1 MSLLDLS
8 LDLGRAAA
16 AALRAQCDNAAA
28 IPAELAVQAASRPE
42 FGDLQIAGC
51 LQLAKPLGKKPRD
64 LAQIVAD
71 ALSQRADLAKV
82 EIAGPGYVNLHLST
96 ACLQDLLLQ
105 MRDSPSH
112 GVRPRY
118 AGKTVIVD
126 FSSPNV
132 AKPMHIGH
140 IRSTIIGAALTQVLR
155 AVGYT
160 VVSDNHL
167 GDWGTQFGK
176 LIVAYRSWL
185 DREAY
190 ARAPIAELVRLYQK
204 FVSDEKQQATELGL
218 KKPER
223 RAPGEGDDE
232 EGEEET
238 PQAVTPLL
246 QQARQELAKLQAGD
260 GENLALWQEFVRVSL
275 QEFHRTYARLGVHF
289 DHELGESFY
298 NDRLPALVDDLL
310 RHGLAEPSQGA
321 IVCPVEGAP
330 APLLVRKA
338 DGAFLYG
345 TTDIATVVHRLRTW
359 QPSRILY
366 VVGSPQQLHFRQVFA
381 VSTAYLSKLGLSS
394 EAQPAPSLEHVM
406 FGSMRF
412 RDAQGNWTMGSTRL
426 GNVPLLD
433 EFLDMAIAHARSV
446 AAAKHSELSPE
457 EAAEVARVVG
467 IGAIKYN
474 DLCRDRVADIH
485 FDLDKAMALDGNT
498 APYMQYAY
506 ARLRSIGRRAESEGY
521 PAAAP
526 TISHVAERAL
536 ARRLLDYGAAV
547 EKVAETC
554 RPHILCEYLYELAGA
569 VSTFY
574 NEVPVLKAEPAERAA
589 RLGLLSLAAST
600 LRHGLSLLGIEVPE
614 RM

>member
-8 LDLGRAAA
+8 AELGRVAA
-16 AALRAQCDNAAA
+16 AALRAACENSPA
-28 IPAELAVQAASRPE
+28 IPSELPVQGASRPE

-64 LAQIVAD
+64 LAQIVVD
-71 ALSQRADLAKV
+71 GLSGHPDLAKV
-82 EIAGPGYVNLHLST
+82 EIAGPGYVNLHLSA
-96 ACLQDLLLQ
+96 ACLERLLRM
-105 MRDSPSH
+105 MRDSVSH

-118 AGKTVIVD
+118 AGKTVVVD

-140 IRSTIIGAALTQVLR
+140 IRSTIIGAALTNVMR

-185 DREAY
+185 DRDAY
-190 ARAPIAELVRLYQK
+190 ANAPIAELVRLYQK
-204 FVSDEKQQATELGL
+204 FVSDEKQQAAELGL
-218 KKPER
+218 KKPDR
-223 RAPGEGDDE
+223 RAEAGGEDE
-232 EGEEET
+232 EAEDEV

-246 QQARQELAKLQAGD
+246 QQARQELAKLQSGD
-260 GENLALWQEFVRVSL
+260 AENYALWQEFVRVSL
-275 QEFHRTYARLGVHF
+275 QEFHRTYARLGIGF
-289 DHELGESFY
+289 DCELGESFY
-298 NDRLPALVDDLL
+298 NDRLPKLVDDLL
-310 RHGLAEPSQGA
+310 RLGLAEPSQGA
-321 IVCPVEGAP
+321 IICPVEGAP

-345 TTDIATVVHRLRTW
+345 TTDIATVEHRLKTW
-359 QPSRILY
+359 GPSRILY

-381 VSTAYLSKLGLSS
+381 VSLAYLAKAGLVGEST
-394 EAQPAPSLEHVM
+394 APPSLEHIQ
-406 FGSMRF
+406 FGAMRF

-433 EFLDMAIAHARSV
+433 EFLDMAIAHARGV
-446 AAAKHSELSPE
+446 AAQKNAELGPE
-457 EAAEVARVVG
+457 EVAEVARVVG

-474 DLCRDRVADIH
+474 DLCRDRIADIH

-506 ARLRSIGRRAESEGY
+506 ARLRSIGRRATAEGY
-521 PAAAP
+521 AESAP
-526 TISHVAERAL
+526 TLGHAAERNL

-554 RPHILCEYLYELAGA
+554 KPHILCEYLYDLAGA

-574 NEVPVLKAEPAERAA
+574 NEVPVLKADAAERSS
-589 RLGLLSLAAST
+589 RLGLLALAAST